1 MATVTLYY
9 GVGLYSNRII
19 DENISKAETAK
30 SFKNINFIQ
39 GNGID
44 TTLTLNEP
52 PSVSESP
59 SYLTVDYEDKTN
71 LQLWF
76 VVSCY
81 KQNARQITLTLRRD
95 FLTEYWEQLREL
107 PFLCDRASTIPDSC
121 KDAQYKKT
129 MNLSQIKKKEILLKR
144 FGDPDGMKGWFVF
157 YLAKP
162 SNIEQ
167 DDPLSTKIITGATD
181 AVNTITF
188 PKAFSVSLTSD
199 SAYGVF
205 AIPVGGPVTLIRK
218 SGNLSSN
225 MDIGMVYEIATAMET
240 VLGNNLY
247 DIQYIP
253 YIPSITFREW
263 SGTAIITS
271 NGQEVGFGTM
281 LATTR
286 GTIRLQYAE
295 NKGLSDLKDEFDSQK
310 TYLDRRKYEEKHM
323 FRLSSPN
330 YQSSFEF
337 SLVKN
342 GNTFPTF
349 SADIALKP
357 YTPYIYVYPSFSNLY
372 GSSFHDG
379 RGLILSGD
387 FSIDRIDSAWTNYQL
402 SNKNY
407 ESAFNRQIQSM
418 DLKNSI
424 SMKEANWNIANS
436 YVGAFTGTA
445 SGAAAGAMAGTMVAP
460 GIGTVV
466 GAIAG
471 GASSLAGGVADIA
484 QSHAQKAYTRE
495 LNDDARDNAIQ
506 QFQYQIGNIQAL
518 PNTLTKVSAI
528 NPNYKV
534 YPILEVYECTEQES
548 TNLDNAIRYNGIDI
562 NIICKLSDFS
572 SGYVQGSILYFP
584 PDLHL
589 NQEQALTINEAL
601 QNGRYIKEV

>member
-19 DENISKAETAK
+19 DENISKADTVRA
-30 SFKNINFIQ
+30 FKNINFIQ

-44 TTLTLNEP
+44 TTLTINEP

-59 SYLTVDYEDKTN
+59 SYLTVDYEDN
-71 LQLWF
+71 SHLQLWF
-76 VVSCY
+76 VISCY

-95 FLTEYWEQLREL
+95 FLTEYWKKLEKL
-107 PFLCDRASTIPDSC
+107 PFLCDKASTIPDSC

-129 MNLSQIKKKEILLKR
+129 MNLSQIKKKEILLKDNNY
-144 FGDPDGMKGWFVF
+144 GEGWFVF

-162 SNIEQ
+162 KTSDQ
-167 DDPLSTKIITGATD
+167 DHISGQTFTDGNTSITFCDKSQMTH
-181 AVNTITF
+181 TIT
-188 PKAFSVSLTSD
+188 ANYD
-199 SAYGVF
+199 VF
-205 AIPVGGPVTLIRK
+205 AIPVGGNISFTKEGGQSLL
-218 SGNLSSN
+218 SNLTKLQVYRIAQMICLNLDSN
-225 MDIGMVYEIATAMET
+225 IV
-240 VLGNNLY
+240 Y
-247 DIQYIP
+247 DIQYLPFIP
-253 YIPSITFREW
+253 ESVFSYR
-263 SGTAIITS
+263 SGYAIIKV
-271 NGQEVGFGTM
+271 NNEEVGFGQILDSSEGSIYLPENDELQSM
-281 LATTR
+281 RKEYNALATP
-286 GTIRLQYAE
+286 LE
-295 NKGLSDLKDEFDSQK
+295 K
-310 TYLDRRKYEEKHM
+310 RKYEEKHM

-342 GNTFPTF
+342 GIFPTF

-357 YTPYIYVYPSFSNLY
+357 YNPYIYVYPSFSGLY
-372 GSSFHDG
+372 GSIYHDG
-379 RGLILSGD
+379 RGMILSGD
-387 FSIDRIDSAWTNYQL
+387 FSVDRTEDAWQTYQL
-402 SNKNY
+402 NNKNY

-436 YVGAFTGTA
+436 YVGALTGTA
-445 SGAAAGAMAGTMVAP
+445 SGAAAGAMAGTMIAP

-471 GASSLAGGVADIA
+471 GASSLAGGVADVA
-484 QSHAQKAYTRE
+484 NSHAQKAYTRE

-534 YPILEVYECTEQES
+534 YPVLEVYECTEQES
-548 TNLDNAIRYNGIDI
+548 ANLDSAIRYNGIDI

-572 SGYVQGSILYFP
+572 SGYVQGSVLYFP

-601 QNGRYIKEV
+601 QSGRYIKEV